1 MRIFYAALVVVYIA
15 WFSWYGGADKPVN
28 SAELEAYIAALT
40 SNTQVR
46 GKDSTKPVQY
56 MRKLAKNDDGNEFVM
71 VNLIRFRDKA
81 MYPPGSP
88 WAADTDPMTA
98 DARYSAGVVPLLLK
112 RGSLPIF
119 VSSVAG
125 GFINETNHDD
135 WDMVAMVRY
144 RSVRDMLE
152 MMVEMSATDL
162 AGHKWAA
169 VEQTQV
175 FPVKPVI
182 SLVTLRLT
190 LAMGLILLGLGVCY
204 LVNLTRQIRAKGS
217 N

>member
-1 MRIFYAALVVVYIA
+1 
-15 WFSWYGGADKPVN
+15 
-28 SAELEAYIAALT
+28 
-40 SNTQVR
+40 
-46 GKDSTKPVQY
+46 
-56 MRKLAKNDDGNEFVM
+56 
-71 VNLIRFRDKA
+71 
-81 MYPPGSP
+81 MYPPGSL
-88 WAADTDPMTA
+88 WAADADPMTA

-119 VSSVAG
+119 ISSVAG
-125 GFINETNHDD
+125 GFIKETNHDD
-135 WDMVAMVRY
+135 WDMVVMVRY
-144 RSVRDMLE
+144 RSLRDMLE

-190 LAMGLILLGLGVCY
+190 LGMGLVLFGLGVYY
-204 LVNLTRQIRAKGS
+204 LVNLTRRIRAKGS